1 MELRTLDENFLPC
14 GPTKL
19 RPFDIS
25 WDRKYY
31 ETGKFTL
38 QIAASDY
45 DPAMAYVYSND
56 RPELGMVQQVR
67 YTDDDSMVLISG
79 FFAEHI
85 LNRRCVYPMM
95 KQASTRVKFCADAV
109 ENYPVDGIDI
119 VIDAY
124 TDEGASA
131 NRQETGGQLDDVCHT
146 MLKAE
151 EKAYRCYFDYETG
164 KLHFQIYQGV
174 DRTQSQGVNN
184 FVVFSPA
191 WRNMKKLTVTSDN
204 SNYYNYFIAGGQG
217 EGADRVYVVIDLRSA
232 GEPMRQKFL
241 DMRDVEKDEEMTA
254 EQYEAVLYA
263 KAVERAASYVN
274 IQNVEFDADT
284 ERSFRYLVDYDL
296 GDKCDI
302 IIDKLHLAF
311 EARIIEILE
320 TWTKNVHKVTL
331 VFGDKIPSP
340 YEKVRLK

>member
-56 RPELGMVQQVR
+56 RPELGIVEQLK
-67 YTDDDSMVLISG
+67 YTDDDGMVVLSG
-79 FFAEHI
+79 FFAERI
-85 LNRRCVYPMM
+85 LNRRCIYPML
-95 KQASTRVKFCADAV
+95 KQSSTRSKFCADAV
-109 ENYPVDGIDI
+109 EAYPVDGVDI
-119 VIDAY
+119 VIDTYDNTGDVA
-124 TDEGASA
+124 T
-131 NRQETGGQLDDVCHT
+131 RQETGGQLDEVCHT
-146 MLKAE
+146 MLQAE
-151 EKAYRCYFDYETG
+151 EKAYRCYVDYETG

-174 DRTQSQGVNN
+174 DRTQSQSENN

-191 WRNMKKLTVTSDN
+191 WRNMKKLNVTSDN

-217 EGADRVYVVIDLRSA
+217 EGADRAYVVIDLSA
-232 GEPMRQKFL
+232 GEPIRQKFL
-241 DMRDVEKDEEMTA
+241 DMRDVEKAEDMTA
-254 EQYEAVLYA
+254 AQYEAVLTA
-263 KAVERAASYVN
+263 KAVERAASYVD
-274 IQNVEFDADT
+274 IKNVEFDADT
-284 ERSFRYLVDYDL
+284 SRSFQYLVDYDL

-302 IIDKLHLAF
+302 IIDKMRLAF
-311 EARIIEILE
+311 EARIIEVLE

>member
-56 RPELGMVQQVR
+56 RPELGIVEQFK
-67 YTDDDSMVLISG
+67 YTDDDEMVVLSG
-79 FFAEHI
+79 FFSERI
-85 LNRRCVYPMM
+85 LNRRCIYPML
-95 KQASTRVKFCADAV
+95 KQSSTRSKFCADAV
-109 ENYPVDGIDI
+109 AAYPVDGVDI
-119 VIDAY
+119 VVDTYDNTGDVA
-124 TDEGASA
+124 T
-131 NRQETGGQLDDVCHT
+131 RQETGGQLDEVCHT
-146 MLKAE
+146 MLQAE

-174 DRTQSQGVNN
+174 DRTQSQSVNN

-217 EGADRVYVVIDLRSA
+217 EGADRAYVVIELSA

-241 DMRDVEKDEEMTA
+241 DMRDVEKAEDMTA
-254 EQYEAVLYA
+254 AQYEAVLTA
-263 KAVERAASYVN
+263 KAVERAASYVD
-274 IQNVEFDADT
+274 IKNVEFDADT
-284 ERSFRYLVDYDL
+284 SRSFQYLVDYDL

-302 IIDKLHLAF
+302 IIDEMRLAF

>member
-1 MELRTLDENFLPC
+1 MELRALDENFLPC

-67 YTDDDSMVLISG
+67 YTDDDGMVVLSG
-79 FFAEHI
+79 FFSERI
-85 LNRRCVYPMM
+85 LNRRCVYPML
-95 KQASTRVKFCADAV
+95 KQSSTRSKFCADAV
-109 ENYPVDGIDI
+109 AAYPVDGVDI
-119 VIDAY
+119 VVDTYDNTGDVA
-124 TDEGASA
+124 T
-131 NRQETGGQLDDVCHT
+131 RQETGGQLDEVCHT
-146 MLKAE
+146 MLQAE
-151 EKAYRCYFDYETG
+151 ERAYRCYFDYETG
-164 KLHFQIYQGV
+164 RLHFQIYQGV

-217 EGADRVYVVIDLRSA
+217 EGTDRVYVVIDLSA
-232 GEPMRQKFL
+232 GKPMRQKFL
-241 DMRDVEKDEEMTA
+241 DMRDVEKAEDMTA
-254 EQYEAVLYA
+254 AQYEAVLIA
-263 KAVERAASYVN
+263 KAVERAASYVD
-274 IQNVEFDADT
+274 IKNVEFDADT
-284 ERSFRYLVDYDL
+284 SRSFQYLVDYDL

-302 IIDKLHLAF
+302 IIDKMRLAF
-311 EARIIEILE
+311 EARIIEVLE
-320 TWTKNVHKVTL
+320 TWTKNVHRVTL

>member
-31 ETGKFTL
+31 ETGKYTL

-56 RPELGMVQQVR
+56 RPELGIVEQVK
-67 YTDDDSMVLISG
+67 YTDDDEMVVLSG
-79 FFAEHI
+79 FFAERI
-85 LNRRCVYPMM
+85 LNRRCIYPML
-95 KQASTRVKFCADAV
+95 KQSSTRSKFCADAV
-109 ENYPVDGIDI
+109 AAYPVDGVDI
-119 VIDAY
+119 VIDTYDNTGDVA
-124 TDEGASA
+124 T
-131 NRQETGGQLDDVCHT
+131 RQETGGQLDEVCHS
-146 MLKAE
+146 MLQAE
-151 EKAYRCYFDYETG
+151 EKAYRCYVDYETG

-174 DRTQSQGVNN
+174 DRTQSQSENN

-204 SNYYNYFIAGGQG
+204 SNYYNYFVAGGQG
-217 EGADRVYVVIDLRSA
+217 EGADRVYVVIDLSA

-241 DMRDVEKDEEMTA
+241 DMRDVEKAEDMTA
-254 EQYEAVLYA
+254 AQYEAVLIA
-263 KAVERAASYVN
+263 KAVERAASYVD
-274 IQNVEFDADT
+274 IKNVEFDADT
-284 ERSFRYLVDYDL
+284 SRSFQYLVDYDL

-302 IIDKLHLAF
+302 IIDKMRLAF
-311 EARIIEILE
+311 EARIIEVLE

>member
-1 MELRTLDENFLPC
+1 MELRTLNENFLPC

-31 ETGKFTL
+31 ETGKYTL

-56 RPELGMVQQVR
+56 RPELGIVEQVK
-67 YTDDDSMVLISG
+67 YTDDDGMVVLSG
-79 FFAEHI
+79 FFAERI
-85 LNRRCVYPMM
+85 LNRRCIYPML
-95 KQASTRVKFCADAV
+95 KQSSTRAKFCADAV
-109 ENYPVDGIDI
+109 AAYPVDGVDI
-119 VIDAY
+119 VVDTYDNTGDVA
-124 TDEGASA
+124 T
-131 NRQETGGQLDDVCHT
+131 RQETGGQLDEVCHT
-146 MLKAE
+146 MLQAE

-174 DRTQSQGVNN
+174 DRTQSQSENN

-217 EGADRVYVVIDLRSA
+217 EGADRVYVVIDLSA

-241 DMRDVEKDEEMTA
+241 DMRDVEKADDMTA
-254 EQYEAVLYA
+254 AQYEAVLTA
-263 KAVERAASYVN
+263 KAVERAASYVD
-274 IQNVEFDADT
+274 IKNVEFDADT
-284 ERSFRYLVDYDL
+284 SRSFQYLVDYDL

-302 IIDKLHLAF
+302 IIDKMRLAF
-311 EARIIEILE
+311 EARIIEVLE

>member
-31 ETGKFTL
+31 ENGKFTL

-56 RPELGMVQQVR
+56 RPELGIVEQIKYTEDDGMV
-67 YTDDDSMVLISG
+67 VLSG
-79 FFAEHI
+79 FFSERI
-85 LNRRCVYPMM
+85 LNRRCIYPML
-95 KQASTRVKFCADAV
+95 KQSSTRSKFCADAV
-109 ENYPVDGIDI
+109 AAYPVDGVDI
-119 VIDAY
+119 VVDTYDNTGDVA
-124 TDEGASA
+124 T
-131 NRQETGGQLDDVCHT
+131 RQETGGQLDEVCHT
-146 MLKAE
+146 MLQAE

-174 DRTQSQGVNN
+174 DRTQSQSENN

-217 EGADRVYVVIDLRSA
+217 EGADRAYVVIELSA
-232 GEPMRQKFL
+232 GEPMRQRFL
-241 DMRDVEKDEEMTA
+241 DMRDVEKAEDMTA
-254 EQYEAVLYA
+254 AQYEAVLTA
-263 KAVERAASYVN
+263 KAVERAASYVD
-274 IQNVEFDADT
+274 IKNVEFDADT
-284 ERSFRYLVDYDL
+284 SRSFQYLVDYDL

-302 IIDKLHLAF
+302 IIDEMRLAF

>member
-19 RPFDIS
+19 RPFDLS

-56 RPELGMVQQVR
+56 RPELGIVEQLK
-67 YTDDDSMVLISG
+67 YTDDDGMVVLSG
-79 FFAEHI
+79 FFAERI
-85 LNRRCVYPMM
+85 LNRRCIYPML
-95 KQASTRVKFCADAV
+95 KQSSTRSKFCADAV
-109 ENYPVDGIDI
+109 AAYPVDGVDI

-124 TDEGASA
+124 DNVGDVST
-131 NRQETGGQLDDVCHT
+131 RQETGGQLDEVCHT
-146 MLKAE
+146 MLQAE

-164 KLHFQIYQGV
+164 RLHFQIYQGV
-174 DRTQSQGVNN
+174 DRTQSQSVNN

-191 WRNMKKLTVTSDN
+191 WRNMKKLTVTSDK
-204 SNYYNYFIAGGQG
+204 SNYYNFFIAGGQG
-217 EGADRVYVVIDLRSA
+217 EGTDRVYVVIDLTA

-241 DMRDVEKDEEMTA
+241 DMRDVEKAEDMTA
-254 EQYEAVLYA
+254 AQYEAVLIA
-263 KAVERAASYVN
+263 KAVERAASYVD
-274 IQNVEFDADT
+274 IKNVEFDADT
-284 ERSFRYLVDYDL
+284 SRSFQYLADYDL

-302 IIDKLHLAF
+302 IIDEMRLAF
-311 EARIIEILE
+311 EARIIEVLE